1 MSGKYAL
8 FYTISSC
15 HNIFYSSDT
24 PIQSQRSQDESSE
37 RRIPISSSAILENR
51 KADSDEIVS

>member
-1 MSGKYAL
+1 ME
-8 FYTISSC
+8 C